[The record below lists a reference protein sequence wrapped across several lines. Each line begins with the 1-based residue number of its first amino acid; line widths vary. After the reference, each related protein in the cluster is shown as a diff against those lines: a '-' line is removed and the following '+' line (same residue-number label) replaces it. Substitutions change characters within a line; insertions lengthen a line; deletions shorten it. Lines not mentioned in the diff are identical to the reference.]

1 MPADQ
6 APAQCLSAL
15 LNMAAQ
21 LSNNQE
27 VAAAA
32 AAYLAVKH
40 LPLGLAAY
48 QADERLP
55 PEQAARHSAA
65 CQIPRGPTAQGPLMQ
80 APGALQRVAAELS
93 SAEGACYAR
102 AAGGKCTS
110 KNVDGAVPAPVRHHE
125 GCGQSAVTVGGQS
138 KGDLQANLCMSSA
151 ASQPRSLDVTAVELE
166 LG

>member
-1 MPADQ
+1 
-6 APAQCLSAL
+6 
-15 LNMAAQ
+15 MAAQ

-27 VAAAA
+27 VAAAAAA

-40 LPLGLAAY
+40 LPLGLAAH

-65 CQIPRGPTAQGPLMQ
+65 CQISRGPTAQGPLMQ
-80 APGALQRVAAELS
+80 APGAAALQRVAAELS
-93 SAEGACYAR
+93 SAEGAHYAR

-110 KNVDGAVPAPVRHHE
+110 KKFDGAVPAPVRHHE
-125 GCGQSAVTVGGQS
+125 GCGHSAITVGGQS
-138 KGDLQANLCMSSA
+138 KGDLQANPCMSSA
-151 ASQPRSLDVTAVELE
+151 ASQPRNLDVTAVELE